1 MTFDII
7 LQILLFGVSLS
18 MDAFAVAVTD
28 GLTYVDMNK
37 KRCLFI
43 AGVFGLMQAIMP
55 LIGYFLVE
63 GISIIVDGETA
74 GNVGNIMAKIVT
86 WFAFALLIY
95 IGAKM
100 LIEGI
105 KDSKKPLEN
114 RLSKKFS
121 IKEVL
126 IYGVATSI
134 DALGTGV
141 AMHSGTLSNNQTI
154 FFHVFLIMCCTF
166 VISMIGLIL
175 ASKIEKLFKGRYE
188 ITQIIGGII
197 LVSLAFWIV
206 IENYLG

>member
-43 AGVFGLMQAIMP
+43 AGIFGLMQAIMP

-63 GISIIVDGETA
+63 GIAIIVDGETA

-95 IGAKM
+95 IGTKM

-206 IENYLG
+206 IENYFG